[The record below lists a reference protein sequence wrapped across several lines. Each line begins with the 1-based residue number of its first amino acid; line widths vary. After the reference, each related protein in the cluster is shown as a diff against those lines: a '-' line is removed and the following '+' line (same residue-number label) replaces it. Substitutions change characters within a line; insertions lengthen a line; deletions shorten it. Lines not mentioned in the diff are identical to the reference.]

1 MDTKS
6 RKFRETGNR
15 FLFAVCVVS
24 FLGMIAGAV
33 YALLLNNNAGP
44 LYDGNLWYL
53 LTPDEFDTG
62 RVRELWAAYGEQ
74 LYYIRIEMAVFLG
87 MAVGLAL
94 LCLMSLIALLVRT
107 TGPDATGAIQMKR
120 TDRWWSEIQILL
132 LGAAGAAGG
141 VVFLRVFA
149 AAAARTRWVGLYDPA
164 VYDSYATVYPA
175 MLLYAVAV
183 VTGLCAAGMG
193 LWLML
198 SLVRKIRAGQF
209 VSRSLFGLLLYEP
222 FRRLYHGSGVMRKII
237 LIALCAT
244 LVSMTVVG
252 APLVFAF
259 VLIVGPRYVGKF
271 EAIKEGVRQ
280 VNEGNLTYQIP
291 VDPQSSSELDS
302 LGRGINLIFD
312 SSSRAVQNEI
322 RNQRMKTELI
332 SNVSHDLRTPLT
344 SIITYLDLLK
354 NEELKNERAVEYLD
368 VLEKKADRLK
378 QLTDDLFEAAKA
390 SSGTMPV
397 EFTTV
402 EWISLVRQTLGEF
415 DRRIQDSHLTFLISS
430 ESEKHYVRADGQL
443 LYRVM
448 ENLVGNALKYAMPGT
463 RVYIKISSGGAAAP
477 GIVTLE
483 MKNVSG
489 QPLNIDADEL
499 MERFKRGDEARATDG
514 SGLGLAIAKD
524 LLKLQN
530 GELAIAI
537 DGDLF
542 KATASLDAA
551 EPPQPDPAEEPPAEK
566 DTVQTDPA
574 ADQDK

>member
-1 MDTKS
+1 MDTKL
-6 RKFRETGNR
+6 RRFRETGNR

-33 YALLLNNNAGP
+33 YALLLNSNAGP

-53 LTPDEFDTG
+53 LTPDEFDME

-94 LCLMSLIALLVRT
+94 LCLMTLIALLVRT
-107 TGPDATGAIQMKR
+107 TGPDATGTIQMR
-120 TDRWWSEIQILL
+120 RADRWWTEIQILL
-132 LGAAGAAGG
+132 LGAAGSAGG
-141 VVFLRVFA
+141 LVFLRVFA
-149 AAAARTRWVGLYDPA
+149 AAAVRTRWVGLYDPN
-164 VYDSYATVYPA
+164 VQYSYTTAYPV
-175 MLLYAVAV
+175 MLLYAAAV
-183 VTGLCAAGMG
+183 LTGLCAAGLG
-193 LWLML
+193 LWMML

-209 VSRSLFGLLLYEP
+209 ISRSLFGLLLYEP
-222 FRRLYHGSGVMRKII
+222 LKKLYHGSGVMRKIL
-237 LIALCAT
+237 LIALGAT

-252 APLVFAF
+252 APLVFGF
-259 VLIVGPRYVGKF
+259 VLVAGPRYVAKF

-302 LGRGINLIFD
+302 LGRGINRIFD
-312 SSSRAVQNEI
+312 SSNRAVQNEI

-354 NEELKNERAVEYLD
+354 NEDLKNERAAEYLD

-397 EFTTV
+397 EFATV
-402 EWISLVRQTLGEF
+402 EWVSLVRQTLGEF
-415 DRRIQDSHLTFLISS
+415 DRRIQDSQLTFLISS

-477 GIVTLE
+477 GIVMLE

-489 QPLNIDADEL
+489 QPLNIEATEL

-542 KATASLDAA
+542 KATASLDAS
-551 EPPQPDPAEEPPAEK
+551 EPPLPGPVEEPAVPEDAFQPD
-566 DTVQTDPA
+566 A
-574 ADQDK
+574 ATDQDK

>member
-1 MDTKS
+1 M
-6 RKFRETGNR
+6 
-15 FLFAVCVVS
+15 
-24 FLGMIAGAV
+24 
-33 YALLLNNNAGP
+33 
-44 LYDGNLWYL
+44 
-53 LTPDEFDTG
+53 
-62 RVRELWAAYGEQ
+62 
-74 LYYIRIEMAVFLG
+74 
-87 MAVGLAL
+87 
-94 LCLMSLIALLVRT
+94 
-107 TGPDATGAIQMKR
+107 
-120 TDRWWSEIQILL
+120 
-132 LGAAGAAGG
+132 
-141 VVFLRVFA
+141 
-149 AAAARTRWVGLYDPA
+149 
-164 VYDSYATVYPA
+164 
-175 MLLYAVAV
+175 
-183 VTGLCAAGMG
+183 
-193 LWLML
+193 
-198 SLVRKIRAGQF
+198 
-209 VSRSLFGLLLYEP
+209 
-222 FRRLYHGSGVMRKII
+222 
-237 LIALCAT
+237 
-244 LVSMTVVG
+244 
-252 APLVFAF
+252 
-259 VLIVGPRYVGKF
+259 
-271 EAIKEGVRQ
+271 
-280 VNEGNLTYQIP
+280 
-291 VDPQSSSELDS
+291 DPQSSSELDS

-448 ENLVGNALKYAMPGT
+448 ENLVGNALKYAMPAT
-463 RVYIKISSGGAAAP
+463 RVYIKISSGGAVAP

-499 MERFKRGDEARATDG
+499 MDRFKRGDEARATDG

-542 KATASLDAA
+542 KATASLEAA
-551 EPPQPDPAEEPPAEK
+551 EAPQPDPAEEPPAEK
-566 DTVQTDPA
+566 DTVQTGPA